1 MANNKNVYQQKE
13 NVSIPKKQ
21 LLEISK
27 DIYLDETDLRV
38 LLVLLTELD
47 GFDDTIHARGPVK
60 EDPMNYKLIQP
71 EVISDTLDIK
81 NKEVKRSIKHLLKA
95 DILQKGDSE
104 TVRGGYRFT
113 F

>member
-21 LLEISK
+21 LLEISQY
-27 DIYLDETDLRV
+27 DHLDEEDLRV
-38 LLVLLTELD
+38 LLVLFTELN
-47 GFDDTIHARGPVK
+47 GYNYQRQVK
-60 EDPMNYKLIQP
+60 DPENFKLIQP
-71 EVISDTLDIK
+71 KAIAEALDFKPKAVKKSIS
-81 NKEVKRSIKHLLKA
+81 HLIDA
-95 DILQKGDSE
+95 GIIEKGDSE